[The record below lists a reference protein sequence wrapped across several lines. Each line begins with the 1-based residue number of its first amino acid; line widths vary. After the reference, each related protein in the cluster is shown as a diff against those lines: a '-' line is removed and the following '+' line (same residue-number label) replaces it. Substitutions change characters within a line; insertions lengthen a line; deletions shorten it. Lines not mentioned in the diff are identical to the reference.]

1 MEIPIKINNRGITV
15 PEGSTILEAAEKL
28 HITIPTLCYL
38 NGYERFTSCMICV
51 VHEINSDR
59 LLPSCSMTVEQGMEI
74 ETDNEK
80 VREARK
86 DTLDFLLS
94 EHVGDCEA
102 PCRRAC
108 PANMNIPQMIRQ
120 IKEKQFADAI
130 ITVKK
135 DIALPAVLGRI
146 CPAPCE
152 KACNRKSYDSPV
164 SICYLKRFAADVDLA
179 LDSPYRPEI
188 KKKSG
193 KKVAIVG
200 AGPTGLSAAYYLIQ
214 EGHECFIY
222 DGNPQPGGMLRYG
235 VPDEKLPKPVLDREI
250 EQIFALGVKFFPG
263 YLLGKDIYLEE
274 LKNKYDAVVLAIGTI
289 KPGVFEN
296 SDIELSPRGIAVNK
310 STFETTVPGI
320 FAGGNAVAE
329 GKMAIRALAH
339 GKEISYSVNQFLNK
353 LTITGPPQ
361 RFDSRIGK
369 LSDDE
374 LNEFLPPAARG
385 ALFEKTAPLGPVKHP
400 QKLLINGYMKSE
412 AIDESSRCFNCDCRK
427 PDSCK
432 LRQYA
437 EEYHANQ
444 RRFKLSTRKKFE
456 RIIQHDQVIYEP
468 GKCIKCGLCVQ
479 ITKKANE
486 KFGLAFVNRGFDSR
500 IETPFNEPLSQAL
513 QKTAKEC
520 VEACPTGALSFFA
533 SGGQGGSFRENRPPG
548 PVKHP
553 QKLLIKGVMKYE

>member
-1 MEIPIKINNRGITV
+1 MSSIKIKINNREVTV

-28 HITIPTLCYL
+28 NITIPTLCYL

-74 ETDNEK
+74 ETNNEK

-108 PANMNIPQMIRQ
+108 PANMNIPLMIRQ
-120 IKEKQFADAI
+120 IKEKKFADAI

-200 AGPTGLSAAYYLIQ
+200 AGPTGLSAAYYLLQ

-235 VPDEKLPKPVLDREI
+235 VPDEKLPKSVLDREI
-250 EQIFALGVKFFPG
+250 EQIFALGAKFYPEH
-263 YLLGKDIYLEE
+263 LLGKDIYLEE
-274 LKNKYDAVVLAIGTI
+274 LKNKYDAVVLAIGNLEPKI
-289 KPGVFEN
+289 FEN
-296 SDIELSPRGIAVNK
+296 SGIELSPRGIMVNK

-320 FAGGNAVAE
+320 FAGGNAVSE

-339 GKEISYSVNQFLNK
+339 GKDISYSVNQFLRN
-353 LTITGPPQ
+353 LPITGPPQ

-369 LSDDE
+369 LSDEE
-374 LNEFLPPAARG
+374 LKEL
-385 ALFEKTAPLGPVKHP
+385 ALSVSSVSSVAKISFT
-400 QKLLINGYMKSE
+400 E
-412 AIDESSRCFNCDCRK
+412 AINESSRCFNCDCRK

-437 EEYHANQ
+437 DEYHANQ

-486 KFGLAFVNRGFDSR
+486 KFGLAFVNRGFEAR
-500 IETPFNEPLSQAL
+500 IETPFKEPLSQAL

-520 VEACPTGALSFFA
+520 IEACPTGALSPFA
-533 SGGQGGSFRENRPPG
+533 SGSQGLFLKKPSLDPAKTFD
-548 PVKHP
+548 
-553 QKLLIKGVMKYE
+553 

>member
-1 MEIPIKINNRGITV
+1 MKVSLKINNREVTV
-15 PEGSTILEAAEKL
+15 QEGSTILEAAEKL
-28 HITIPTLCYL
+28 KISIPTLCYL

-59 LLPSCSMTVEQGMEI
+59 LVPSCSMIVEKGMEI

-80 VREARK
+80 VKEARK

-120 IKEKQFADAI
+120 IKEKQFAGAI

-179 LDSPYRPEI
+179 LDSPYCPGI

-193 KKVAIVG
+193 KKVAIIG
-200 AGPTGLSAAYYLIQ
+200 AGPTGLSAAYYLLI
-214 EGHECFIY
+214 EGYECFIY

-235 VPDEKLPKPVLDREI
+235 VPAEKLPESVLDREI
-250 EQIFALGVKFFPG
+250 EQIFALGVKFYPG
-263 YLLGKDIYLEE
+263 HLLGKDIYLDE
-274 LKNKYDAVVLAIGTI
+274 LRNKYDAVVLAIGTI
-289 KPGVFEN
+289 KPEIFEN
-296 SDIELSPRGIAVNK
+296 SGIELSTRGIMINK
-310 STFETTVPGI
+310 RTFETNVAGV

-339 GKEISYSVNQFLNK
+339 GKGISYSINQFLKNFS
-353 LTITGPPQ
+353 ITGLPQ

-369 LSDDE
+369 LSEDE
-374 LNEFLPPAARG
+374 LEELGKEAEKIIKSFCEGGPGGGGFFQKESPPGRRRQNN
-385 ALFEKTAPLGPVKHP
+385 LTTA
-400 QKLLINGYMKSE
+400 IE
-412 AIDESSRCFNCDCRK
+412 ESSRCFNCDCRK

-444 RRFKLSTRKKFE
+444 RRFKLSARKKFE

-479 ITKKANE
+479 ITKKAGE
-486 KFGLAFVNRGFDSR
+486 KFGLAFVNRGFEAR
-500 IETPFNEPLSQAL
+500 IETPFKEPLNQAL
-513 QKTAKEC
+513 QKSAKEC
-520 VEACPTGALSFFA
+520 IKACPTGALSFFA
-533 SGGQGGSFRENRPPG
+533 SGGQGGAFCKNCPPG
-548 PVKHP
+548 PPAKTF
-553 QKLLIKGVMKYE
+553 Y